1 MGSYS
6 HLIICG
12 YPILTQKNGYVDFV
26 VNSIFTKDDFC
37 TYDILNKDKNKLV
50 WGDAFENDLD
60 TSSNI
65 CFKSTAKICKERLEL
80 FGINY
85 QASKKDF
92 QSAIDNASSNDIYD
106 FLAKEKISFDLYLN
120 EISKIISLKLKSYG
134 VNYSENFNNY
144 LQEFELI
151 FESQNILCA
160 LWSIFSV
167 LDDESVIEYDLTEII
182 NGGWVDENLVDNID
196 IQKII
201 LLTEGKTDTE
211 FIKIG
216 INLFYPY
223 LMNYFHFMDFENSR
237 YEANASR
244 LVHTV
249 KSFVGSGIKN
259 LIIALFDNDSAAFK
273 EINNFRLVKL
283 PSNIKVLQYPNIE
296 LADNYPTIGPSGNQ
310 TMNINGLACSIE
322 MYLGKDCLSPN
333 GSLLPIQWTGL
344 VETINKYQG
353 VVQKKDEVQDRFRNK
368 IKKIETFEYDD
379 SFKELKMLID
389 MIVKVWQ

>member
-6 HLIICG
+6 HLVVNG
-12 YPILTQKNGYVDFV
+12 FPILTQKNGYVEFV
-26 VNSIFTKDDFC
+26 INSIFTKDDFC
-37 TYDILNKDKNKLV
+37 IYEIINKDKNKLV
-50 WGDAFENDLD
+50 WGDAYLNDLD

-80 FGINY
+80 FGVNY
-85 QASKKDF
+85 QSSKIDF
-92 QSAIDNASSNDIYD
+92 EQAINNSVSDELYD
-106 FLAKEKISFDLYLN
+106 FLLSDEITYDLYLK
-120 EISKIISLKLKSYG
+120 EISKIISSKSKSYG
-134 VNYSENFNNY
+134 TNYSVSFNNY

-167 LDDESVIEYDLTEII
+167 LKEDSIIEYDLTEII
-182 NGGWVDENLVDNID
+182 NGGWINENVSEHID

-216 INLFYPY
+216 INLFYPH
-223 LMNYFHFMDFENSR
+223 LIDYFHFMDFENSR

-259 LIIALFDNDSAAFK
+259 YIIALFDNDSAALK
-273 EINNFRLVKL
+273 EINNLRLVKL
-283 PSNIKVLQYPNIE
+283 PSNIKVLQYPNID

-310 TMNINGLACSIE
+310 IMNINGLACSIE
-322 MYLGKDCLSPN
+322 LYLGKDCLSFN
-333 GSLLPIQWTGL
+333 GSFLPIQWTGL

-353 VVQKKDEVQDRFRNK
+353 VVQNKDDVQDRFRMK
-368 IKKIETFEYDD
+368 VKQIKCFEYDE
-379 SFKELKMLID
+379 SFKELKILID
-389 MIVKVWQ
+389 LIVNVWQ

>member
-6 HLIICG
+6 HLIISD

-26 VNSIFTKDDFC
+26 VNSIFTRDDFC
-37 TYDILNKDKNKLV
+37 TYDIINKDKNKLV
-50 WGDAFENDLD
+50 WGDGYENDLD

-80 FGINY
+80 FGVNY
-85 QASKKDF
+85 QASKQDF
-92 QSAIDNASSNDIYD
+92 EQAVSISVADQEYD
-106 FLAKEKISFDLYLN
+106 FFNNEEITYDLYLK
-120 EISKIISLKLKSYG
+120 EISNIITSKLKTYG
-134 VNYSENFNNY
+134 NNYSVNFSQY

-167 LDDESVIEYDLTEII
+167 VDEDSIIEYELTEII
-182 NGGWVDENLVDNID
+182 NGGWVDKNLVDRID

-223 LMNYFHFMDFENSR
+223 LIDYFHFMDFENSR

-244 LVHTV
+244 LIHTV

-259 LIIALFDNDSAAFK
+259 YIIALFDNDSAALK
-273 EINNFRLVKL
+273 EINNLKFVKL

-296 LADNYPTIGPSGNQ
+296 LAENYPTIGPSGNQ
-310 TMNINGLACSIE
+310 IMNINGLACSIE
-322 MYLGKDCLSPN
+322 MYLGQDCLSNN

-353 VVQKKDEVQDRFRNK
+353 VVQNKDDVQDRFRNK
-368 IKKIETFEYDD
+368 IKKIENFEYDD

-389 MIVKVWQ
+389 LIVNVWQ

>member
-6 HLIICG
+6 HLIISG

-50 WGDAFENDLD
+50 WGDAYENDLD

-65 CFKSTAKICKERLEL
+65 CFKSIAKICKERLEL
-80 FGINY
+80 FGVNY
-85 QASKKDF
+85 QSSKQDF
-92 QSAIDNASSNDIYD
+92 EQAISISTADQEYD
-106 FLAKEKISFDLYLN
+106 FFNNEEITYELYLK
-120 EISKIISLKLKSYG
+120 EISSIISSKLKTYG
-134 VNYSENFNNY
+134 NNYSVNFSHY
-144 LQEFELI
+144 LQEFELM

-167 LDDESVIEYDLTEII
+167 VDEDSIIEYELTEII
-182 NGGWVDENLVDNID
+182 NGGWVDKNLVDSID

-223 LMNYFHFMDFENSR
+223 LIDYFHFMDFENSR

-244 LVHTV
+244 LIHTV

-259 LIIALFDNDSAAFK
+259 YIIALFDNDSAALK
-273 EINNFRLVKL
+273 EINNLKFVKL

-296 LADNYPTIGPSGNQ
+296 LAENYPTIGPSGNQ
-310 TMNINGLACSIE
+310 IMNINGLACSIE
-322 MYLGKDCLSPN
+322 MYLGQDCLSSN

-353 VVQKKDEVQDRFRNK
+353 VVQNKDDVQYRFRDK
-368 IKKIETFEYDD
+368 IKKIENFEYDD

-389 MIVKVWQ
+389 LIVNVWQ

>member
-6 HLIICG
+6 HLLVDG

-26 VNSIFTKDDFC
+26 VNSIFTKDDFL
-37 TYDILNKDKNKLV
+37 TYTNINKDKNKIV
-50 WGDAFENDLD
+50 WGDAYENDLD

-65 CFKSTAKICKERLEL
+65 CFKSTAKICRERLEL

-85 QASKKDF
+85 QASKNDF
-92 QSAIDNASSNDIYD
+92 EQAITITFADTEYD
-106 FLAKEKISFDLYLN
+106 FFNNEEITYDLYLK
-120 EISKIISLKLKSYG
+120 EISGIISSKFKTYG
-134 VNYSENFNNY
+134 NNYSINFNNY

-151 FESQNILCA
+151 FETQNILCA
-160 LWSIFSV
+160 LWSIFNV
-167 LDDESVIEYDLTEII
+167 IDDESIIEYDLTEII

-223 LMNYFHFMDFENSR
+223 LIDYFHFMDFENSR

-244 LVHTV
+244 LIHTV

-259 LIIALFDNDSAAFK
+259 YIIALFDNDSAALK
-273 EINNFRLVKL
+273 EINNLRMVKL
-283 PSNIKVLQYPNIE
+283 PNNIKVLQYPNIE
-296 LADNYPTIGPSGNQ
+296 LADNYPTIGPTGNQ
-310 TMNINGLACSIE
+310 IMNINGLACSIE
-322 MYLGKDCLSPN
+322 MYLGKDCLSPDGN
-333 GSLLPIQWTGL
+333 LLPIQWTGL

-353 VVQKKDEVQDRFRNK
+353 VVQKKDDVQERFRNK
-368 IKKIETFEYDD
+368 IKNIKTFEYDD

-389 MIVKVWQ
+389 LIVNVWQ

>member
-6 HLIICG
+6 NLIVSG
-12 YPILTQKNGYVDFV
+12 YPILTQKNGYVDDV
-26 VNSIFTKDDFC
+26 VNSIFTKNDFC

-50 WGDAFENDLD
+50 WGDAYENDSD
-60 TSSNI
+60 ISTTI

-85 QASKKDF
+85 ESSKLDFEQAIN
-92 QSAIDNASSNDIYD
+92 SAILDETYD
-106 FLAKEKISFDLYLN
+106 FLLNDKITFDFYLK
-120 EISKIISLKLKSYG
+120 EISSIIGLKLKTYG
-134 VNYSENFNNY
+134 ANYSINFNNY

-151 FESQNILCA
+151 FESQNILCG

-167 LDDESVIEYDLTEII
+167 VEENSIIEYDLTEII
-182 NGGWVDENLVDNID
+182 NSGWINENVSENID

-223 LMNYFHFMDFENSR
+223 LIDYFHFMDFENSR

-244 LVHTV
+244 LIHTV

-259 LIIALFDNDSAAFK
+259 YIIALFDNDSAALK
-273 EINNFRLVKL
+273 EINNLKYVKL
-283 PSNIKVLQYPNIE
+283 PSNIKVFQYPNIE
-296 LADNYPTIGPSGNQ
+296 LAEKYPTIGPSGNQ
-310 TMNINGLACSIE
+310 IMNINGLACSIE

-333 GSLLPIQWTGL
+333 GYLLPIQWTGL
-344 VETINKYQG
+344 VESINKYQG
-353 VVQKKDEVQDRFRNK
+353 VVQKKDDVQNRFRNK
-368 IKKIETFEYDD
+368 IKEINNFEYDD
-379 SFKELKMLID
+379 SYKELKMLID
-389 MIVKVWQ
+389 LIVNAWK

>member
-6 HLIICG
+6 HLIISG

-50 WGDAFENDLD
+50 WGDAYENDLD

-80 FGINY
+80 FGVNY
-85 QASKKDF
+85 QASKQDF
-92 QSAIDNASSNDIYD
+92 EQAISISIADQEYD
-106 FLAKEKISFDLYLN
+106 FFNNEKITYDLYLK
-120 EISKIISLKLKSYG
+120 EISSIISLKLKTYG
-134 VNYSENFNNY
+134 NNYSVNFSHY
-144 LQEFELI
+144 LQEFELM

-167 LDDESVIEYDLTEII
+167 VDEDSIIEYELTEII
-182 NGGWVDENLVDNID
+182 NGGWVDKNLVDSID

-237 YEANASR
+237 YEANASK

-273 EINNFRLVKL
+273 EINNLRLVKL

-310 TMNINGLACSIE
+310 IMNINGLACSIE

-389 MIVKVWQ
+389 LIVNVWQ

>member
-6 HLIICG
+6 HLIISG

-50 WGDAFENDLD
+50 WGDAYENDLD

-80 FGINY
+80 FGVNY
-85 QASKKDF
+85 QASKQDF
-92 QSAIDNASSNDIYD
+92 EQAISISIADQEYD
-106 FLAKEKISFDLYLN
+106 FFNNEKITYDLYLK
-120 EISKIISLKLKSYG
+120 EISSIISLKLKTYG
-134 VNYSENFNNY
+134 NNYSVNFSHY
-144 LQEFELI
+144 LQEFELM

-167 LDDESVIEYDLTEII
+167 VDEDSIIEYELTEII
-182 NGGWVDENLVDNID
+182 NGGWVDKNLVDSID

-273 EINNFRLVKL
+273 EINNLRLVKL

-310 TMNINGLACSIE
+310 IMNINGLACSIE

-389 MIVKVWQ
+389 LIVNVWQ